1 MYDYHLSALRFYPRM
16 SGYNTFCYRQL
27 ESRQCP
33 LTKSDL
39 TDNDRENIARLIQQS
54 VQSGKT
60 ATSLC
65 PNDASAWVTS
75 PHLPNLINVAQ
86 GSDQFTVDAYAA
98 LSPSTAP
105 ILHRIQFGG
114 LLMQLGLAL
123 RVSNQVH
130 LSRPRP
136 NEFQTAIQL
145 KPDYGNAYYNL
156 AKLLESRGK
165 YEEAVAAMAQVVR
178 YLDASSSDAA
188 RATAEL
194 DTLKTKVPVK
204 TPAPSS
210 SPTPAPST
218 ELTTPSPLPSPLEG
232 GPIELPQP

>member
-1 MYDYHLSALRFYPRM
+1 M
-16 SGYNTFCYRQL
+16 
-27 ESRQCP
+27 
-33 LTKSDL
+33 
-39 TDNDRENIARLIQQS
+39 
-54 VQSGKT
+54 
-60 ATSLC
+60 
-65 PNDASAWVTS
+65 
-75 PHLPNLINVAQ
+75 
-86 GSDQFTVDAYAA
+86 DAYAA

-105 ILHRIQFGG
+105 SYTAHP
-114 LLMQLGLAL
+114 
-123 RVSNQVH
+123 VW
-130 LSRPRP
+130 RPPHAVRASAESEQP
-136 NEFQTAIQL
+136 KSTYLDRAQNEFQTAIQL